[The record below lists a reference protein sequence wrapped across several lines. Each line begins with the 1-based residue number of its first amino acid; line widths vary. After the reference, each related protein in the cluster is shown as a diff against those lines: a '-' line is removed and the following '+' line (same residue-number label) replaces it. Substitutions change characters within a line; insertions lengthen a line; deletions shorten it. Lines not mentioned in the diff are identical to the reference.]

1 MKLRVF
7 LFVAVLVALTGEGRG
22 YSSRD
27 AMEEW
32 LRERNIQLGYD
43 EERGRIVAV
52 KTRSVSMNVGKSSG
66 ELPFECY
73 DFLDDAN
80 DDFETRRFKAV
91 WKAYAD
97 GLAEIA
103 TLLKAS
109 IKNTET
115 KKDGIVVSTTMEK
128 EASLPLN
135 GVVTIEMCESLTADG
150 EYEVTV
156 AVCQSIKRQKAY
168 LSGLN
173 GGESSPG
180 KCTLS
185 EWVEQKSKMGIIC
198 PQTYCDNEGVWWRV
212 AGVPVELDEGR
223 NSNKVAMLTE
233 KAKLYAYEAA
243 MRTLAVRVSARTSMS
258 VNLEAGKGSDR
269 RRNKMEK
276 TVKIEPMNT
285 VPPIDPSLVQWFEFD
300 RRNVFTGK
308 SVRCVVAALR
318 SGGRKS
324 EEKITPVLPEK
335 REAPESAPL
344 GISTSSNGKS
354 TSSKKQMNAREQA
367 LEFCM
372 ENGLLQG
379 FDGERK
385 IITLIAEGA
394 FEYEKEMSDEEFAR
408 KRYLTFQRALMWG
421 GGEISEKLERMRE
434 DRSGVYRPAYPFML
448 GRFVDDEED
457 ESWIS
462 QLMGQMLGREF
473 SWRTRLVGSRG
484 TAIINCSLWGLSIV
498 RQFESLSED
507 RYQVALIISL
517 DVEKGKNEIASF
529 YDGKPEPPG
538 KMSLRQWMDTQ
549 DFGVV
554 VGPRR
559 FVDNEGTIWA
569 LGVVPAAEGQQPYG
583 TLLDAAA
590 RECAAFAFGGE
601 LSVSINE
608 GDPVHSITG
617 SGDKAG
623 DSGNS
628 KNGSFIGLK
637 AIGTG
642 VYPRELEQYFRRPYT
657 HPLTGRKGVVAICAL
672 RSGASEI
679 MKEIM
684 VRKMKKMQEKQ
695 YEAGMRA
702 GMLEQL
708 KTLVNELDKV
718 NTGDGKTNM
727 LIRKLRREIFRFEG
741 ELQQEQSLRKKN
753 RERTCE
759 KLAELRRKVLELKGG
774 KGNEE

>member
-1 MKLRVF
+1 MKLGVL
-7 LFVAVLVALTGEGRG
+7 LFVAILVVLTGEGKNIS
-22 YSSRD
+22 SSRD

-66 ELPFECY
+66 ELPFEGY

-80 DDFETRRFKAV
+80 DDFETRRFKTV

-128 EASLPLN
+128 EASWPLN

-185 EWVEQKSKMGIIC
+185 EWVDQKSKMGIIC

-223 NSNKVAMLTE
+223 NSKKVAMLTE
-233 KAKLYAYEAA
+233 KAKRYAYEAA

-258 VNLEAGKGSDR
+258 VNLDVGKGGDR
-269 RRNKMEK
+269 LKNKMEK
-276 TVKIEPMNT
+276 TVKIKPMNM
-285 VPPIDPSLVQWFEFD
+285 VLPIDPSQVQWFEFD

-318 SGGRKS
+318 SGTRKR

-344 GISTSSNGKS
+344 GISA
-354 TSSKKQMNAREQA
+354 SSKKQMNAREQA
-367 LEFCM
+367 FEFCM
-372 ENGLLQG
+372 KNGLLQG
-379 FDGERK
+379 FDEERK
-385 IITLIAEGA
+385 IITLIVNDT
-394 FEYEKEMSDEEFAR
+394 FEYEKKMSDEEFAR
-408 KRYLTFQRALMWG
+408 KRYLTVQRTLMRG
-421 GGEISEKLERMRE
+421 GSEISQILVRMRE
-434 DRSGVYRPAYPFML
+434 DRSRVYGRDYSFMI

-457 ESWIS
+457 EDWIS
-462 QLMGQMLGREF
+462 QLMSKMLGREF
-473 SWRTRLVGSRG
+473 SWRARLMRTEG
-484 TAIINCSLWGLSIV
+484 TAMINCPLLGLSIV

-569 LGVVPAAEGQQPYG
+569 LGVVPSAEGQQPYG

-590 RECAAFAFGGE
+590 RECAAFAFGGK

-628 KNGSFIGLK
+628 KNGSFIELK

-708 KTLVNELDKV
+708 KTLVNELDKM

-774 KGNEE
+774 KDNEE

>member
-7 LFVAVLVALTGEGRG
+7 LFVAVLVVLTGEGRG
-22 YSSRD
+22 ASSRD
-27 AMEEW
+27 AMEEV
-32 LRERNIQLGYD
+32 LRERNIQLGCD
-43 EERGRIVAV
+43 GERGRIVAV
-52 KTRSVSMNVGKSSG
+52 KTRRVSMNVGKSSG
-66 ELPFECY
+66 ELPFEGY

-115 KKDGIVVSTTMEK
+115 KKDGIVVSMTMEK
-128 EASLPLN
+128 EASWPLN
-135 GVVTIEMCESLTADG
+135 GVVTIEMCESLADDG

-156 AVCQSIKRQKAY
+156 AVCQSVKRLKAY
-168 LSGLN
+168 LSGVN
-173 GGESSPG
+173 GGESRPG
-180 KCTLS
+180 KHSLD
-185 EWVEQKSKMGIIC
+185 EWVKQKSESGMGMIC
-198 PQTYCDNEGVWWRV
+198 PQTYCDNEGVWWRI

-223 NSNKVAMLTE
+223 SSKKVAMLTG
-233 KAKLYAYEAA
+233 KAKRYAYEAA
-243 MRTLAVRVSARTSMS
+243 MRTLAVQVSTRTSML
-258 VNLEAGKGSDR
+258 VNLAGGKGGDR
-269 RRNKMEK
+269 PRNKMEK
-276 TVKIEPMNT
+276 TVKIDPMNT
-285 VPPIDPSLVQWFEFD
+285 VLPIDPSQVRWFELD
-300 RRNVFTGK
+300 RVNPMTGK
-308 SVRCVVAALR
+308 PVRCIVAALR
-318 SGGRKS
+318 SGARKS

-335 REAPESAPL
+335 KELPESAPL
-344 GISTSSNGKS
+344 GISA
-354 TSSKKQMNAREQA
+354 SSKKQMNAREQA

-394 FEYEKEMSDEEFAR
+394 FEYEKKMSDEEFAR
-408 KRYLTFQRALMWG
+408 KRYLIFQRALMWG
-421 GGEISEKLERMRE
+421 GGEISEKLERMRG
-434 DRSGVYRPAYPFML
+434 DRSRVYGQAYSFML
-448 GRFVDDEED
+448 GSFVDDDD
-457 ESWIS
+457 EYWIS
-462 QLMGQMLGREF
+462 QLMSKMLGREV
-473 SWRTRLVGSRG
+473 SWRARLMGSRG
-484 TAIINCSLWGLSIV
+484 TAMMNCPLWGLSIG

-507 RYQVALIISL
+507 EYQVALIISL
-517 DVEKGKNEIASF
+517 DVEKGKNEIMSF
-529 YDGKPEPPG
+529 YDGKTAPPG

-608 GDPVHSITG
+608 GDSELSITG

-623 DSGNS
+623 NFGNP
-628 KNGSFIGLK
+628 KGGSFIELK
-637 AIGTG
+637 VIGND
-642 VYPRELEQYFRRPYT
+642 VCPREIEQYFRRPYT

-672 RSGASEI
+672 RSGASKFA
-679 MKEIM
+679 KEIHE
-684 VRKMKKMQEKQ
+684 RRMKKMQEKQ
-695 YEAGMRA
+695 HEAGMRA
-702 GMLEQL
+702 GILDAL
-708 KTLVNELDKV
+708 KGFAKELDNV
-718 NTGDGKTNM
+718 
-727 LIRKLRREIFRFEG
+727 RRDDVTMRPISELKHEISRLKYD
-741 ELQQEQSLRKKN
+741 LQDERSMRPKN
-753 RERTCE
+753 RRRTEER
-759 KLAELRRKVLELKGG
+759 LAEIARKIAELKGG
-774 KGNEE
+774 KSNENH